1 MECPKLNMP
10 RSDSGVGEHVTV
22 DISEGDRYVETD
34 PKKDKHF
41 TKGRS
46 GGNENARGIFFA
58 LQILFKSEL
67 SKPEK
72 EEVL

>member
-1 MECPKLNMP
+1 MP

>member
-1 MECPKLNMP
+1 M
-10 RSDSGVGEHVTV
+10 GEPVTV

-46 GGNENARGIFFA
+46 GGNENARA
-58 LQILFKSEL
+58 SLLH
-67 SKPEK
+67 SKFYLKVNYQKLRKRKYYKKENLKVEK
-72 EEVL
+72 

>member
-1 MECPKLNMP
+1 MP

-46 GGNENARGIFFA
+46 GGNENARGLPRAFIFYYVFYTKFFWV
-58 LQILFKSEL
+58 LCILH
-67 SKPEK
+67 
-72 EEVL
+72 